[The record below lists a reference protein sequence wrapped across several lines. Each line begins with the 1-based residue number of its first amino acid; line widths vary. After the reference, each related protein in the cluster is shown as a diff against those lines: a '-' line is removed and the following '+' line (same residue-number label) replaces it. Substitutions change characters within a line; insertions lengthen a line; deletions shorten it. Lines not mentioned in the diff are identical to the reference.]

1 MSRYPYYV
9 VTFLNEHGDL
19 VKKEFD
25 SLYKCRVFVLK
36 CKHSK
41 RVTLISCPLGVEC

>member
-1 MSRYPYYV
+1 MSHYPYYIV
-9 VTFLNEHGDL
+9 QFLNERGDL

-25 SLYKCRVFVLK
+25 SLYKCRVFVMK

-41 RVTLISCPLGVEC
+41 RVRLVSYPLGI

>member
-9 VTFLNEHGDL
+9 VQFLNERGDL

-41 RVTLISCPLGVEC
+41 RVTLVSYPLSLDF